1 MNTHTT
7 QTACRYVYAS
17 SRMYFSYEGLRRRDV
32 LVRFGS
38 EDVFVDPTDLLRW
51 AVVSFVFGKA
61 TSSTTSKNVVFD
73 AFEPV
78 VFGVVFDAF
87 EPVVFDAFEPV
98 VLDAFEPVVLDAF
111 VMFVDGTPD
120 TQAQIV
126 TLFSENTR
134 EHIHDVFDRCKD
146 VLTNAKHF
154 LPDDTFVL

>member
-7 QTACRYVYAS
+7 QTARRYVYAS

-38 EDVFVDPTDLLRW
+38 EDVFVDPTDALIW
-51 AVVSFVFGKA
+51 EVVSFVFGKA
-61 TSSTTSKNVVFD
+61 TSSTKFQNVLFD
-73 AFEPV
+73 VFEPV
-78 VFGVVFDAF
+78 VEKFVCVVL
-87 EPVVFDAFEPV
+87 DAFEPV

-111 VMFVDGTPD
+111 VMFVNGTPD
-120 TQAQIV
+120 TQAHIV